1 MRQVVIQ
8 ATSGGLTQS
17 NSILT
22 TQVGHGRLSP
32 GADHRPPSHLVDNSC
47 RVSPVFDNRISSIG
61 SHVDNS
67 RGQEPDNNISITD
80 NKLSSIDNSYRRT
93 VSSPVTRDTR
103 ENTCPVVR
111 TQQSCPETL
120 NVPQRRPPPISKQRT
135 PPPIPARR
143 RPPQGPPV

>member
-22 TQVGHGRLSP
+22 TQVDQERLSP
-32 GADHRPPSHLVDNSC
+32 GADYRPPSHMVDNSC
-47 RVSPVFDNRISSIG
+47 RVSPVIDNRISSIVPR
-61 SHVDNS
+61 VDS
-67 RGQEPDNNISITD
+67 CRGQEPDNNISITD
-80 NKLSSIDNSYRRT
+80 NKLSSIDNNYRRT

-103 ENTCPVVR
+103 ENTSPVVR
-111 TQQSCPETL
+111 TQQSCPESL
-120 NVPQRRPPPISKQRT
+120 IVPQRRPPPISKQRT